1 KEVKATYLEI
11 EKEYFL
17 LTDLNLEESKKNT
30 IINSLVQQTD
40 KFKEKLENE
49 KNIYDIKQILGP
61 FLIQFE
67 LNLARIYV
75 LNPKTPEDS
84 FNKSSL
90 WVKEH
95 MEFIQMIYGHIEA
108 QEKTLL
114 KNILPLENQL
124 KARKL
129 QKWQETIKNKFTL
142 KAKE

>member
-1 KEVKATYLEI
+1 
-11 EKEYFL
+11 FL
-17 LTDLNLEESKKNT
+17 LTDLSLEESKKNT
-30 IINSLVQQTD
+30 IINNLVQQTD

-95 MEFIQMIYGHIEA
+95 MEFMQMVHGHIEA

-114 KNILPLENQL
+114 ENILPLENQL
-124 KARKL
+124 KVRKL
-129 QKWQETIKNKFTL
+129 QKWQEIIKNKFTF

>member
-1 KEVKATYLEI
+1 
-11 EKEYFL
+11 
-17 LTDLNLEESKKNT
+17 T
-30 IINSLVQQTD
+30 IINNLVQQTD

-95 MEFIQMIYGHIEA
+95 MEFMQMVHGHIEA

-114 KNILPLENQL
+114 ENILPLENQL
-124 KARKL
+124 KVRKL
-129 QKWQETIKNKFTL
+129 QKWQEIIKNKFTF